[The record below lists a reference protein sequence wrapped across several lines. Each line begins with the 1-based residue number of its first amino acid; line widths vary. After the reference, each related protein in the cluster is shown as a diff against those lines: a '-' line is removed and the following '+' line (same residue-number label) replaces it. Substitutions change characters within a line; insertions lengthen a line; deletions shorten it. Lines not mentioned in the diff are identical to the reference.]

1 MADLLTTTS
10 GAGLGGALTT
20 GGGLSTSAVP
30 APTTAVTPG
39 SQSSGSMMIGSAP
52 PSVSTVKQTQTA
64 APSFYTD
71 YLQSLANLGA
81 QGVTGGGVAGLSG
94 LQQQAYANAPTVA
107 GAQDPYLAQASNLIK
122 SSTQTAPTNVNA
134 YMNPYTQNVVNEIG
148 RLGQQQISESLAP
161 QATAGAVGSGQFG
174 SQRGAQVLGQT
185 IRDANKNILGRQ
197 AEALQTGYQNAMTA
211 SQADMQRQLLGAQ
224 ASGQLGSTASQTGIA
239 GLGALSQ
246 LGAQQQAQE
255 QAQLN
260 YPMTAATQM
269 SQLLKGYTMPTSAT
283 ESYQGP
289 MAGLSYSPAPLA
301 QIAALLSA
309 SGTPLGKSATENL
322 GNLVGKVTGSLGK
335 LGGSAVQ
342 AIQSAI
348 TSGGTKEI
356 PNSGFYDSSD
366 PAYGWQFYDNGVS
379 ISPNGD
385 YYQGNELVYSPTF
398 YEDASN
404 TGIDNWSDW
413 FGGTGDYGNYGE

>member
-1 MADLLTTTS
+1 MADLTTTTS

-20 GGGLSTSAVP
+20 GGGLATSAVP
-30 APTTAVTPG
+30 APTTTVTPG
-39 SQSSGSMMIGSAP
+39 GQPSGSMMIGSAP
-52 PSVSTVKQTQTA
+52 PSVNTVKSAQTA
-64 APSFYTD
+64 APTFYTD

-81 QGVTGGGVAGLSG
+81 QGVTSGGVAGLSG
-94 LQQQAYANAPTVA
+94 LQQQAYAKAPTVA
-107 GAQDPYLAQASNLIK
+107 GVQDPYLSQASNLLA
-122 SSTQTAPTNVNA
+122 SSAQTAPSQVGA
-134 YMNPYTQNVVNEIG
+134 YMSPYTSSVVDEIG
-148 RLGQQQISESLAP
+148 RLGQQQIRENLAP

-185 IRDANKNILGRQ
+185 IRDAQKNILGQQ
-197 AEALQTGYQNAMTA
+197 ASALQSGYQNALTA
-211 SQADMQRQLLGAQ
+211 SQADLQRQLLAGQ

-269 SQLLKGYTMPTSAT
+269 SQLLKGYTMPTAT
-283 ESYQGP
+283 TETYQGP

-301 QIAALLSA
+301 QIAALLAA
-309 SGTPLGKSATENL
+309 SGTPLGTAATTNL
-322 GNLVGKVTGSLGK
+322 GNLIGKVTGSLGK

-342 AIQSAI
+342 AIQNAI
-348 TSGGTKEI
+348 SSGETKPI
-356 PNSGFYDSSD
+356 NNPGANDPND
-366 PAYGWQFYDNGVS
+366 PAYKWQYFDNGIS

-385 YYQGNELVYSPTF
+385 YYQGNELIYSPTF
-398 YEDASN
+398 YADTSN
-404 TGIDNWSDW
+404 TGIDNWGDW
-413 FGGTGDYGNYGE
+413 FSGTGDYGYYGE